1 MRVELSLL
9 GYGND
14 PASTTDNSKLSEDQV
29 RWLDERRVGQ
39 LAIASLQVD
48 DHELVIR
55 DHYPGFIRV
64 FSYGWDGYTYSFHS
78 IDEAVNRRA
87 RDGQRVRVSGRSYC
101 ALYGRFD
108 SWMKYEYEL
117 RLDDDGVGC
126 ETLTLIP
133 EQDTDFSPHRNGRPN
148 NYSGIGSSLSGLSF
162 AARVTRPVFATA
174 LVAPFADIEPKEFAV
189 SDSNRN
195 PIYEGPVDGA
205 GALAGY
211 NPDDQMFFGLL
222 ADGRDSDA
230 AGKLVREQD
239 GNRNSVHFEIMRPIA
254 SAWSAGSRNT
264 FRRWF
269 TAGRARDLEA
279 AIRRIERAR
288 KKVHDAAAPQEQ
300 TSSR

>member
-1 MRVELSLL
+1 MELSLL

-78 IDEAVNRRA
+78 IDEAVNRREK
-87 RDGQRVRVSGRSYC
+87 DGQRVRVSGRSYC

-174 LVAPFADIEPKEFAV
+174 LVAPFADIEPKGFEVISMDGFLTRRVIDEVRRVIEDADYRQKMV
-189 SDSNRN
+189 DRN
-195 PIYEGPVDGA
+195 YELSKAFFSYVVLRRKLRSLITNLTG
-205 GALAGY
+205 L
-211 NPDDQMFFGLL
+211 DD
-222 ADGRDSDA
+222 
-230 AGKLVREQD
+230 
-239 GNRNSVHFEIMRPIA
+239 I
-254 SAWSAGSRNT
+254 
-264 FRRWF
+264 
-269 TAGRARDLEA
+269 
-279 AIRRIERAR
+279 
-288 KKVHDAAAPQEQ
+288 
-300 TSSR
+300 